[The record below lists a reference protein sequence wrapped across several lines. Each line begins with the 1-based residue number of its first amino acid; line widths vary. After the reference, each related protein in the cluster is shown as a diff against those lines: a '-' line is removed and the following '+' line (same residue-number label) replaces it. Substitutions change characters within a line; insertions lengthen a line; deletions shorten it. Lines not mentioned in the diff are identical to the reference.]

1 MSILTILVVLY
12 LAAYALAMTIWFN
25 ATGEWLSAFRV
36 DRVVQECVGAVS
48 RWTMGAPA
56 LRHDADPFDGL
67 YCSEAASERDVL
79 SRLNLREE
87 CMNAAP
93 WAWTTSQCRAH
104 AILAQR
110 AIEACLAHRSKGPHA
125 QQAAH
130 ERAYARQGDLPRGRS
145 AEPQAANDWSE
156 QLRRIAAAAHAH
168 AARMRQEGC
177 ISGAAWRAELGV
189 AANESDIA
197 RVKAAFR
204 RKASEAHPDRGGSH
218 EQMAAV
224 NAAMAEARKELE
236 FV

>member
-110 AIEACLAHRSKGPHA
+110 AIEACLAHRSKGLHA

-130 ERAYARQGDLPRGRS
+130 ERAY
-145 AEPQAANDWSE
+145 
-156 QLRRIAAAAHAH
+156 AH